1 MGKSNTESPT
11 APTVIRLLLVALLP
25 LIALLLYLDGQVYD
39 PDLLDF
45 RKAATGGGS
54 STDLFPD
61 RIAGL
66 DRAGQLRRFDKDNLY
81 EYINGHAEYFI
92 GAGFRAL
99 TVGEYGAGD
108 DGQPRVVVNL
118 YDMGGALNAFGV
130 LANEADD
137 QAPVDVATLGFRGS
151 QGVNFIHGPYY
162 VQVSLFDPGLE
173 PLAAAQDMAEFVA
186 EKATAA
192 ELVFRFPNLGAV
204 KSTRFVREY
213 YRGMEFFNNVVER
226 TFERDGK
233 EIPVFVISGLAAE
246 IRALEQLLTGFLT
259 DDGISFEVVE
269 RNGLRFVEVE
279 DPYEGNWYFV
289 RLEEQLV
296 GAYAPLDDGMV
307 EAMSAFVAESASDS
321 AGARSDLRQPI
332 NKQ

>member
-1 MGKSNTESPT
+1 MGKTMAESPT
-11 APTVIRLLLVALLP
+11 APPAIRLLLVALLP

-39 PDLLDF
+39 SDLLDF

-54 STDLFPD
+54 SADLFPD
-61 RIAGL
+61 RITGL

-99 TVGEYGAGD
+99 AVGEYGVGD
-108 DGQPRVVVNL
+108 DGQPQVVVNL

-130 LANEADD
+130 LASEAGD

-151 QGVNFIHGPYY
+151 LGVNFIHGPYY

-173 PLAAAQDMAEFVA
+173 PIKAAREMAAALA
-186 EKATAA
+186 EKAEAV
-192 ELVFRFPNLGAV
+192 ELAFRFPNLGTV

-226 TFERDGK
+226 TFDQDGK
-233 EIPVFVISGLAAE
+233 EIPVFVISGSADE
-246 IRALEQLLTGFLT
+246 IRALEQSLTGFLT
-259 DDGISFEVVE
+259 DDGIPFQSVE

-279 DPYEGNWYFV
+279 DPYEGNWFFV
-289 RLEEQLV
+289 RLEEQLF

-332 NKQ
+332 K

>member
-1 MGKSNTESPT
+1 MGKTTAESPT
-11 APTVIRLLLVALLP
+11 APPAIRLLLVALLP

-39 PDLLDF
+39 SDLLDF
-45 RKAATGGGS
+45 RKAATGGGLS
-54 STDLFPD
+54 ADLFPD

-66 DRAGQLRRFDKDNLY
+66 DRAGQARRFDKDNLY

-92 GAGFRAL
+92 GAGFRVLA
-99 TVGEYGAGD
+99 VGEYGAGD

-130 LANEADD
+130 LANEAGD

-173 PLAAAQDMAEFVA
+173 PIEAAREMAAALA
-186 EKATAA
+186 EKVEAV
-192 ELVFRFPNLGAV
+192 ELAFRFPNLGTV

-226 TFERDGK
+226 TFDRDGK
-233 EIPVFVISGLAAE
+233 EIPAFVISGSADE
-246 IRALEQLLTGFLT
+246 IRALEQSLTGFLT
-259 DDGISFEVVE
+259 DDGIPFQSVE

-279 DPYEGNWYFV
+279 DPYEGNWFFV
-289 RLEEQLV
+289 ALEGQLV
-296 GAYAPLDDGMV
+296 GTYAPLEDGMV
-307 EAMSAFVAESASDS
+307 EAISNFARNTLSDS
-321 AGARSDLRQPI
+321 AGARSDLRQPT
-332 NKQ
+332 NR